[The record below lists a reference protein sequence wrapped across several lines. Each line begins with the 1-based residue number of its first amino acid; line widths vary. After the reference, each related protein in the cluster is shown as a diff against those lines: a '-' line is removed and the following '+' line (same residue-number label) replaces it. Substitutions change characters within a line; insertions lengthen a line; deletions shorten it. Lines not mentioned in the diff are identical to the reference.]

1 MIICK
6 VVLLQVNFISNAH
19 NNTLVEHFILVAQRH
34 HRVRDVVDTAFIALD
49 ENTLVAE
56 AAKAL
61 YAQERCTIVV
71 THLDVDRGKRI
82 PVGIITE
89 RDIIFR
95 VVAQNR
101 GPFKVTLRD
110 IMSAPIITIDEDKSV
125 EEAMGLLNKHKI
137 NRLPVV
143 HDSSIIGIVT
153 TGMIMSKVSIEKHND
168 TDL

>member
-1 MIICK
+1 MFCK
-6 VVLLQVNFISNAH
+6 VVLLQVNFISNAY
-19 NNTLVEHFILVAQRH
+19 NNTLAEHFILVAQRH
-34 HRVRDVVDTAFIALD
+34 DRVRDIVGTAFVTLD

-71 THLDVDRGKRI
+71 THRDVGTAQRI

-101 GPFKVTLRD
+101 GPFKVTLKD
-110 IMSAPIITIDEDKSV
+110 IMSAPLITIDADKSV
-125 EEAMGLLNKHKI
+125 EEAMAILHKYKI

-153 TGMIMSKVSIEKHND
+153 TGMIMSNVSIEKHAD
-168 TDL
+168 SEF

>member
-1 MIICK
+1 
-6 VVLLQVNFISNAH
+6 
-19 NNTLVEHFILVAQRH
+19 
-34 HRVRDVVDTAFIALD
+34 
-49 ENTLVAE
+49 
-56 AAKAL
+56 
-61 YAQERCTIVV
+61 VV
-71 THLDVDRGKRI
+71 THLDVDNGKRI

-125 EEAMGLLNKHKI
+125 EEAMALLNKHKI

-153 TGMIMSKVSIEKHND
+153 TGTIVSNISIEKHD
-168 TDL
+168 DIKL

>member
-1 MIICK
+1 M
-6 VVLLQVNFISNAH
+6 
-19 NNTLVEHFILVAQRH
+19 
-34 HRVRDVVDTAFIALD
+34 RVRDIVDTVFVTLD

-61 YAQERCTIVV
+61 YTQERCTVVV
-71 THLDVDRGKRI
+71 THLNAGTGQRI

-101 GPFKVTLRD
+101 GPFKLKLKD
-110 IMSAPIITIDEDKSV
+110 IMSTPIITIDVDKSV
-125 EEAMGLLNKHKI
+125 EEAIAILNKHQI

-143 HDSSIIGIVT
+143 HDSSIIGMVT
-153 TGMIMSKVSIEKHND
+153 TERIMSNVSIEKHA
-168 TDL
+168 

>member
-1 MIICK
+1 M
-6 VVLLQVNFISNAH
+6 
-19 NNTLVEHFILVAQRH
+19 VAKSH
-34 HRVRDVVDTAFIALD
+34 ERVRNIVDTAFITLD

-110 IMSAPIITIDEDKSV
+110 IMSAPLITIDEDKPV
-125 EEAMGLLNKHKI
+125 EEAIAILNKHKI

-143 HDSSIIGIVT
+143 HDNSIIGIVT
-153 TGMIMSKVSIEKHND
+153 TEKIISSVSIEKHAD
-168 TDL
+168 TKL

>member
-1 MIICK
+1 
-6 VVLLQVNFISNAH
+6 LAD
-19 NNTLVEHFILVAQRH
+19 HFILAAQRQD
-34 HRVRDVVDTAFIALD
+34 RVRDIVDTAFVTLD

-61 YAQERCTIVV
+61 YTQERCTIVV
-71 THLDVDRGKRI
+71 THLDVATGKRM

-101 GPFKVTLRD
+101 GPFKITLKD
-110 IMSAPIITIDEDKSV
+110 IMSAPIITIDVDKSI
-125 EEAMGLLNKHKI
+125 EEALAILNKHKI

-153 TGMIMSKVSIEKHND
+153 TGIILSNISIEKHAD
-168 TDL
+168 AGF

>member
-1 MIICK
+1 
-6 VVLLQVNFISNAH
+6 LA
-19 NNTLVEHFILVAQRH
+19 EHRILVARRH
-34 HRVRDVVDTAFIALD
+34 DRVRDIVDTAFVTLD

-56 AAKAL
+56 GAKTL
-61 YAQERCTIVV
+61 YVQEQCTIVV
-71 THLDVDRGKRI
+71 THLDAGTGQRI

-101 GPFKVTLRD
+101 GPFKVRLRD
-110 IMSAPIITIDEDKSV
+110 IMSAPIITIDEDKSI
-125 EEAMGLLNKHKI
+125 EEALAILNKHKI

-153 TGMIMSKVSIEKHND
+153 TGMVIRNVSIEKHVD
-168 TDL
+168 DDLSTH

>member
-1 MIICK
+1 M
-6 VVLLQVNFISNAH
+6 
-19 NNTLVEHFILVAQRH
+19 VAQGH
-34 HRVRDVVDTAFIALD
+34 DTVRDIVDTAFVTLD

-71 THLDVDRGKRI
+71 THLDAGSGQRI

-101 GPFKVTLRD
+101 GPYKVTLRD
-110 IMSAPIITIDEDKSV
+110 IMSTPIITIDADKSV
-125 EEAMGLLNKHKI
+125 EEAMAILNKHKI

-153 TGMIMSKVSIEKHND
+153 TGMVMSNISIEKHAD
-168 TDL
+168 T

>member
-1 MIICK
+1 
-6 VVLLQVNFISNAH
+6 LA
-19 NNTLVEHFILVAQRH
+19 EHHILVARRH
-34 HRVRDVVDTAFIALD
+34 DRVRDIVDTAFVTLD

-56 AAKAL
+56 GAKTL
-61 YAQERCTIVV
+61 YVQEQCTIVV
-71 THLDVDRGKRI
+71 THLDAGTGQRI

-101 GPFKVTLRD
+101 GPFKVRLRD
-110 IMSAPIITIDEDKSV
+110 IMSAPIITIDEDKSI
-125 EEAMGLLNKHKI
+125 EEALAILNKHKI

-153 TGMIMSKVSIEKHND
+153 TGMVIRNVSIEKHVD
-168 TDL
+168 DDLSTH

>member
-1 MIICK
+1 MMFCN
-6 VVLLQVNFISNAH
+6 VVLLQVNFISNAY
-19 NNTLVEHFILVAQRH
+19 NNILAEHFVLVAKSRE
-34 HRVRDVVDTAFIALD
+34 RVRDIVETAFVTLD
-49 ENTLVAE
+49 ENTHVAE

-71 THLDVDRGKRI
+71 THLEAATGQRI
-82 PVGIITE
+82 PAGIITE

-110 IMSAPIITIDEDKSV
+110 IMSTPIITIDADKSI
-125 EEAMGLLNKHKI
+125 EEALAILNKYKI

-153 TGMIMSKVSIEKHND
+153 TEMIMSNFSIEKHAD
-168 TDL
+168 TEF